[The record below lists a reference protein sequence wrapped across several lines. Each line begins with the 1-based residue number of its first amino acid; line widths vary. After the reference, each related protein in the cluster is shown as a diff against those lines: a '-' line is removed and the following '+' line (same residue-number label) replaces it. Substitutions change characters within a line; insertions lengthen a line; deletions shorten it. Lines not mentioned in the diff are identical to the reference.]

1 MSTAPKS
8 KLFFP
13 FFGNSIGG
21 SHLATLKLIPWL
33 SSRYDITI
41 ILHQRGPLSQFLDSK
56 NVDYHL
62 LTYPLCSWFIDG
74 RLGQLVSILYHA
86 VFVRNYVRKSQ
97 AAIVH
102 TNDAR
107 IHLIWGAALL
117 ARDTVHVWHQHSL
130 FPKSRITDF
139 LVRKAHA
146 VFAVSNYIA
155 AKSSD
160 EIRNRVRVSGN
171 PLTLD
176 FQHGNLSKRPE
187 RVALG
192 KKVITVASV
201 SNLRPVKRP
210 EFLARIV
217 VELSKLARCR
227 IRLLHLGRVEAGSLE
242 VMKQVWRETGT
253 LVDFDAPGFV
263 ENVAG
268 ELSEADIM
276 VAAAKNEGFGL
287 TLLEAMAVGV
297 PVFACAGGGH
307 LEIVSNGWNGYLID
321 VDDPE
326 NAARQIFSALSNP
339 REVKQCI
346 QRGCETVQS
355 YHPKECAERL
365 CQCYEELLRQA

>member
-1 MSTAPKS
+1 MSTASKN

-41 ILHQRGPLSQFLDSK
+41 ILHQRGPLSQLLDSK
-56 NVDYHL
+56 NIEYHL

-74 RLGQLVSILYHA
+74 RLGQLISILYHA

-107 IHLIWGAALL
+107 MHLIWGAASLTH
-117 ARDTVHVWHQHSL
+117 DTVHVWHQHSL
-130 FPKSRITDF
+130 FPESRITEF
-139 LVRKAHA
+139 LVRKAQA
-146 VFAVSNYIA
+146 IFAVSNYIA

-160 EIRNRVRVSGN
+160 AIRYRIRVSGN

-176 FQHGNLSKRPE
+176 FQHGNLSKRSE

-217 VELSKLARCR
+217 AELSELLRCR
-227 IRLLHLGRVEAGSLE
+227 VRLLHLGRVEAGSAE
-242 VMKQVWRETGT
+242 VMQQVWRETGA
-253 LVDFDAPGFV
+253 LVDFETPGFV

-268 ELSEADIM
+268 ELSQADIM
-276 VAAAKNEGFGL
+276 VAAAKTEGFGL

-307 LEIVSNGWNGYLID
+307 LEIVSNGRNGYIID
-321 VDDPE
+321 ADDPVT
-326 NAARQIFSALSNP
+326 AARQIFSALSNP
-339 REVKQCI
+339 REVQQCV

-365 CQCYEELLRQA
+365 CKCYEELLREV